1 MHPDTVPLRSLRNSP
16 SAGQPRGAMELG
28 TATQLDEPASSDPVE
43 QPEPLEPLDPSEF
56 EDREAYELQLFV
68 PERSDEARKYANS
81 LLRAGKRERAAAAY
95 KKIMAFDNL
104 LPAERAKLFSHLAL
118 VRIKQWRWDDVLKVC
133 GAVLKIEPGNAKALY
148 RRALARHALKDFE
161 EALVE
166 IEKGRAVA
174 NQATREREPELE
186 GDGTGLVD
194 KFDALEKQVHEDIA
208 RAKAAAALKEESLRN
223 FASDASPRPKVNPV
237 RLAELASP
245 RFLKE
250 VETAAAAPVFIDKF
264 DASSSLWAQWPILT
278 CGRNGMPRSGDPEV
292 ESVVSSSILP
302 SSRTPRSSR
311 AHTSRTHTSQESLVS
326 SSTLKSPRTARSY
339 AFGRVPRSTR
349 SSLAS
354 RSLRPQP
361 MIYPWLPEPMQPS
374 GSRRVVLTGSP
385 AVDRWTLETS
395 NQRDARAIATAR
407 SSYSHKVLM
416 DPWDQVGKSLI
427 ENNAKRAM
435 QEVHKRELIEV
446 DNLIMQRNIRDS
458 VGSMPPPNLK
468 ALQTGARQAANS
480 LQVGTQA
487 LLLHGEHLRH
497 HKTGT
502 IYSCAIHSHTLSPAV
517 LIIGRACTFV
527 SLRQT
532 RRRRDV
538 AIRKANVLLQKN
550 MERQPGVVVDQASFP
565 GHDHWLAQLSDYPV
579 VLGKPSPP
587 LKPRPKWWDPGHVD
601 YSEARQ

>member
-1 MHPDTVPLRSLRNSP
+1 LID
-16 SAGQPRGAMELG
+16 
-28 TATQLDEPASSDPVE
+28 
-43 QPEPLEPLDPSEF
+43 
-56 EDREAYELQLFV
+56 
-68 PERSDEARKYANS
+68 
-81 LLRAGKRERAAAAY
+81 
-95 KKIMAFDNL
+95 
-104 LPAERAKLFSHLAL
+104 KL
-118 VRIKQWRWDDVLKVC
+118 
-133 GAVLKIEPGNAKALY
+133 
-148 RRALARHALKDFE
+148 
-161 EALVE
+161 
-166 IEKGRAVA
+166 
-174 NQATREREPELE
+174 
-186 GDGTGLVD
+186 
-194 KFDALEKQVHEDIA
+194 DALEKQVHEDIA

-223 FASDASPRPKVNPV
+223 FGSDASPRPKVNPV

-278 CGRNGMPRSGDPEV
+278 CGRNGMPRSSDPEV
-292 ESVVSSSILP
+292 ESVVSSCILP
-302 SSRTPRSSR
+302 SSRTARSSR
-311 AHTSRTHTSQESLVS
+311 AHTSRTHTSGESLVS

-395 NQRDARAIATAR
+395 NQRDARAIATVR

-416 DPWDQVGKSLI
+416 DPWDQGGKSLI

-435 QEVHKRELIEV
+435 QDVHKRELIEV
-446 DNLIMQRNIRDS
+446 DNRIMQRNIRDS

-480 LQVGTQA
+480 LQ
-487 LLLHGEHLRH
+487 
-497 HKTGT
+497 
-502 IYSCAIHSHTLSPAV
+502 
-517 LIIGRACTFV
+517 
-527 SLRQT
+527 T

-538 AIRKANVLLQKN
+538 AIRKENVLLQKN